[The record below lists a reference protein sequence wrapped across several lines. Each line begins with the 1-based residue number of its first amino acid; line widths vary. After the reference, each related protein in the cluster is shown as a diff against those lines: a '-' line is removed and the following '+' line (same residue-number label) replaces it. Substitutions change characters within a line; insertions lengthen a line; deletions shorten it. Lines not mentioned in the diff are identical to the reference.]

1 MRYNISQKLFESVV
15 GYKVGDIKIF
25 YEGEFD
31 TIVDDV
37 NTHLPLDTFFFMCK
51 KWGYEKYGMI
61 IDSRT
66 TTAGSS
72 FILSSPT
79 QHEEEIS
86 KTFVDFNE
94 QQAVF
99 TACQW
104 ILDNIEKIG
113 G

>member
-1 MRYNISQKLFESVV
+1 MEYKISKKLFENVV
-15 GYKVGDIKIF
+15 GHKVSDIKFF
-25 YEGEFD
+25 YEGE
-31 TIVDDV
+31 V
-37 NTHLPLDTFFFMCK
+37 DTFFFMCK
-51 KWGYEKYGMI
+51 KWGYEKYGI
-61 IDSRT
+61 LIDSRT
-66 TTAGSS
+66 TTAGSA

-104 ILDNIEKIG
+104 ILDNLEKIG
-113 G
+113 D